1 MEADSR
7 SEEEGA
13 ELLAQLGYAVVGA
26 GYPRGLTPAQ
36 WAALRYLSRANRFSR
51 TVSAFAD
58 FHATTR
64 GTASQTVQRLV
75 DRGFV
80 QKSPSAVDGRSIRLD
95 LAKKGRDTL
104 EDDPLSDLVA
114 AFRSLQPAVRARFVR
129 TLQDLVARLGQVRG
143 GRSFG
148 TCPACLHFDCDGRCT
163 GDSAEC
169 WCNLFEQPL
178 DVAETDE
185 LCVNFEP
192 AT

>member
-129 TLQDLVARLGQVRG
+129 TLRELVTQVAQLRG
-143 GRSFG
+143 DETFG
-148 TCPACLHFDCDGRCT
+148 TCPACIFFDRDRH
-163 GDSAEC
+163 GDDPAGC